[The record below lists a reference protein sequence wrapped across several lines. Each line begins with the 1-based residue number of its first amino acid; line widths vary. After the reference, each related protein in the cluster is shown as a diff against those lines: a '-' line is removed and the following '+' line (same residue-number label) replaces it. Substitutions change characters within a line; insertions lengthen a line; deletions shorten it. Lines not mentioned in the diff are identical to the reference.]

1 MDIPILT
8 CHFFLYILKPQFF
21 LVKLIGQYIPV
32 GEGRGIARDVL
43 KNYFHFQNS
52 TKKGHKVATN
62 KAGTLFCISAF

>member
-52 TKKGHKVATN
+52 TKKR
-62 KAGTLFCISAF
+62 S